1 MNLEDKALEGLTPSD
16 LGLFDREARD
26 YQVLLERA
34 DGHTLEEIGESTGL
48 TRERVRQII
57 EKLTTNGGKAFWKRV
72 QLQREESEIALLN
85 QISDWVEDRPG
96 ITVEELAERFTLKPE
111 EIKKLL
117 PKEVSKF
124 VQFPLEENHIE
135 QQYSD
140 EDCFKALLSA
150 SAYHFPL
157 SKAQYDE
164 LLTMKEIS
172 GPSSALLWRRFGSW
186 THACELAGVESNA
199 SHGNYQ
205 SLWTN
210 EELIN
215 YLVRYLKQSKTRSI
229 QEYAQWRESQPD
241 HVPSDQQMRIVFD
254 GWSLAIQKAH
264 MKMREEWVNRG
275 D

>member
-1 MNLEDKALEGLTPSD
+1 MNLEDKALEGLTPAD
-16 LGLFDREARD
+16 LGLSGREARD

-34 DGHTLEEIGESTGL
+34 DGHTLEGIGVRAGL

-57 EKLTTNGGKAFWKRV
+57 EKLSSNGGKAFWKRV
-72 QLQREESEIALLN
+72 QVKNHDNEQLLLE
-85 QISDWVEDRPG
+85 QISAWVEAHPG
-96 ITVEELAERFTLKPE
+96 ITVEELSSRFTITPE
-111 EIKKLL
+111 ELKSLL
-117 PKEVSKF
+117 PKDVAKF
-124 VQFPLEENHIE
+124 IQFPIEVNQIE
-135 QQYSD
+135 QQYTD
-140 EDCFKALLSA
+140 EDCFSALQTA

-157 SKAQYDE
+157 SKSQYDE
-164 LLTMKEIS
+164 LLTIKEIS

-210 EELIN
+210 DELIN
-215 YLVRYLKQSKTRSI
+215 YLVRFLKQSKTRSI
-229 QEYAQWRESQPD
+229 QEYATWRDSQAD

-264 MKMREEWVNRG
+264 VKMRDEWVNG
-275 D
+275 DH